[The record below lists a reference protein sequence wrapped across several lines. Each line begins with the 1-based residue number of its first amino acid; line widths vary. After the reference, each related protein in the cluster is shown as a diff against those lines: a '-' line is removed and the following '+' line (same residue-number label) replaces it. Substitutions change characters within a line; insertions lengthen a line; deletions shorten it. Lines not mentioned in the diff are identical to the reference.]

1 MFCERL
7 KCQTLLAVLWKILL
21 GLFGIA
27 LSKRRAEKQIAEM
40 NLPNVSGFLAV

>member
-1 MFCERL
+1 MSIIVGRFMEN
-7 KCQTLLAVLWKILL
+7 LL